1 MNRTQAFEKMIY
13 LKDSGRVIKKL
24 KINYQTLYSYRH
36 RHKKGIMLTG
46 DKEKEL
52 LLKFGFKLVK
62 EEKWE
67 LPL

>member
-1 MNRTQAFEKMIY
+1 
-13 LKDSGRVIKKL
+13 
-24 KINYQTLYSYRH
+24 
-36 RHKKGIMLTG
+36 MLTG

-67 LPL
+67 SPV